1 MGGQPFKMAE
11 VAPACCNHQSAFF
24 LYDSYWTADRGVFR
38 YLFHPT
44 GRVLNF
50 LTPQSR
56 VLKNVRIC
64 VFHPKIYMF
73 FQQNR
78 QNLSSVQGSLMRNPT
93 FLTDN
98 KHGSHKSRVLISNI
112 NTPLA
117 SMSTLPYLLTFLPST
132 LLKSSTQT
140 CLQTH
145 SRP

>member
-64 VFHPKIYMF
+64 MFYPNICIVFIKTDRFGLQFKVIYREILNF
-73 FQQNR
+73 
-78 QNLSSVQGSLMRNPT
+78 
-93 FLTDN
+93 
-98 KHGSHKSRVLISNI
+98 
-112 NTPLA
+112 
-117 SMSTLPYLLTFLPST
+117 
-132 LLKSSTQT
+132 
-140 CLQTH
+140 
-145 SRP
+145 